1 MFGVFFAHL
10 FYSEVIDDE
19 TEADGSPIVDPQS
32 WRVVALVISM
42 FSKFFFEEVLGNDPS
57 VR

>member
-1 MFGVFFAHL
+1 MFFAHV
-10 FYSEVIDDE
+10 FDSEVVDDE

-42 FSKFFFEEVLGNDPS
+42 FVESFFEEFLGNDPS